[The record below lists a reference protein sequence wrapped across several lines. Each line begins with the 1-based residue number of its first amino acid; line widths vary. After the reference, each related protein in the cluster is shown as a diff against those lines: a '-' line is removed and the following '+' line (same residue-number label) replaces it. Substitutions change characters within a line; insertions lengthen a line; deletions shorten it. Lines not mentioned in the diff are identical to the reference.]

1 MLPRPLNHAT
11 QETVLQM
18 VNTDIRVDADRIDAV
33 QVRID
38 TPSGL
43 DIQLFAKESVPVD
56 RASLAEV
63 GTLSG
68 IADTLEELNRIRF
81 FGDIDAAIRR
91 CVLTPDFHKGAG
103 IPVGTVIDAHGFVI
117 PRCAGTD
124 IGCGMRL
131 VVTDMTR
138 DEFERLGSRLDGTL
152 RHAFFEGGRDIPMD
166 PGGRAAVLR
175 VGAPGLK
182 APPDGGGLW
191 RQLDPQMLE
200 QDLARTNR
208 HGSWPTRDLW
218 EFDDYVEGSGG
229 TSHDAVIASIGGGNH
244 FVELQSVDACIDRHA
259 CWDWG
264 LKSGM
269 VAVMVHSGSVGLG
282 GMVGQ
287 RFMDLARNLHPKS
300 MAMPP
305 HGFHPIPTV
314 GPLAGKG
321 DDYLSAMGLAAN
333 FAVVNRL
340 MLTALTLRC
349 LSDVAGRMVSGRLV
363 YDAPH
368 NLVWSEG
375 QNHLHRKGACPA
387 ASDPNDPLFP
397 DGHPVIVPG
406 SMGDASYVLK
416 GQGSI
421 ASLCSAPHGAG
432 RLVARGE
439 GRKGDAGELRHIR
452 VVTKIDPSRVRRAIA
467 VEHLRSLM
475 EEAPS
480 QYKSVTLV
488 VETVTDAGIA
498 SPVAR
503 LRPLLTV
510 KG

>member
-1 MLPRPLNHAT
+1 MA
-11 QETVLQM
+11 M
-18 VNTDIRVDADRIDAV
+18 TDRVDACRVDAV
-33 QVRID
+33 RVRID

-43 DIQLFAKESVPVD
+43 DIQLFANASVPVD

-63 GTLSG
+63 GTLSA
-68 IADTLEELNRIRF
+68 IAGTLETLNRVRF
-81 FGDIDAAIRR
+81 FGDVEADIRR

-103 IPVGTVIDAHGFVI
+103 IPVGTVIDARGFVI

-138 DEFERLGSRLDGTL
+138 DEFERLGTRLDGIL
-152 RHAFFEGGRDIPMD
+152 RHAFFQGGRDIPMD
-166 PGGRAAVLR
+166 PAGRAAVLR
-175 VGAPGLK
+175 EGAPGLR
-182 APPDGGGLW
+182 APRSGGGIW
-191 RQLDPQMLE
+191 RHIDPQMLE
-200 QDLARTNR
+200 QDLSRTHR

-218 EFDDYVEGSGG
+218 EFADYVEGSGG

-244 FVELQSVDACIDRHA
+244 FLELQYVDACIDRRA
-259 CWDWG
+259 CWNWG
-264 LKSGM
+264 LKAGL

-287 RFMDLARNLHPKS
+287 WFMDVARKLHPDG
-300 MAMPP
+300 MAMPR
-305 HGFHPIPTV
+305 HGYHPIPTA
-314 GPLAGKG
+314 GPLAGSG
-321 DDYLSAMGLAAN
+321 EAYLSAMGLAAN
-333 FAVVNRL
+333 FAVANRL
-340 MLTALTLRC
+340 MLAALALRC
-349 LSDVAGRMVSGRLV
+349 LSDAAGRAVSGRLI

-368 NLVWSEG
+368 NLIWSEG
-375 QNHLHRKGACPA
+375 QSHLHRKGACPA
-387 ASDPNDPLFP
+387 ASDPEDPLFP

-406 SMGDASYVLK
+406 SMGDSSYVLK
-416 GQGSI
+416 GQGSM

-432 RLVARGE
+432 RLAARGE
-439 GRKGDAGELRHIR
+439 GRKAAISELGGIR
-452 VVTKIDPSRVRRAIA
+452 VVTKIDPARVRRDIA
-467 VEHLRSLM
+467 AEHMRTLM

-480 QYKSVTLV
+480 QYKSVTPI
-488 VETVTDAGIA
+488 VETVADAGIA

>member
-1 MLPRPLNHAT
+1 VLPRLLNPRNPG
-11 QETVLQM
+11 TVLLM
-18 VNTDIRVDADRIDAV
+18 NKIDVRVDACRVDAV
-33 QVRID
+33 RVRIG

-43 DIQLFAKESVPVD
+43 DIQLFAKQSVPVD

-68 IADTLEELNRIRF
+68 IADTLLELNRVRF
-81 FGDIDAAIRR
+81 FGDFHGDIGR

-138 DEFERLGSRLDGTL
+138 EEFERAGARLDRNL

-166 PGGRAAVLR
+166 PASRAAVLR
-175 VGAPGLK
+175 DGAPGLK
-182 APPDGGGLW
+182 APASGGGLW
-191 RQLDPQMLE
+191 RQLDPQLLE
-200 QDLARTNR
+200 LDLARTHR
-208 HGSWPTRDLW
+208 RGSWPTRDLW
-218 EFDDYVEGSGG
+218 EFGDYVEGSGG

-259 CWDWG
+259 CWNWG
-264 LKSGM
+264 LKLGM

-287 RFMDLARNLHPKS
+287 RFMDIARNLHPRG
-300 MAMPP
+300 MAMPR

-321 DDYLSAMGLAAN
+321 DAYLSAMGLAAN

-349 LSDVAGRMVSGRLV
+349 LSDVAGRVVAARLV

-368 NLVWSEG
+368 NLVWSDG

-387 ASDPNDPLFP
+387 ANDPADPLFP

-406 SMGDASYVLK
+406 SMGDSSYVLK
-416 GQGSI
+416 GHGCV

-432 RLVARGE
+432 RLAARGE
-439 GRKGDAGELRHIR
+439 GRRRDTGELGRIR
-452 VVTKIDPSRVRRAIA
+452 VVTKIDPTRVRREVAA
-467 VEHLRSLM
+467 EHFQTLM

-480 QYKSVTLV
+480 QYKSVTPV
-488 VETVTDAGIA
+488 VETVADAGIA